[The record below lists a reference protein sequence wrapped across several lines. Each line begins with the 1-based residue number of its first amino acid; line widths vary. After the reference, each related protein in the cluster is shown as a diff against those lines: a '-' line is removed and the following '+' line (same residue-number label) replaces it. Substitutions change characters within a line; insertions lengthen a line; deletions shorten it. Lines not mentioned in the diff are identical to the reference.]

1 LLANF
6 IKARHNFAMTDI
18 TINHTEF
25 TPWTE
30 RSTADPR
37 RATQAQYMHGMMEIL
52 AAEGPMQ
59 ALPLFQTYAKASGLL
74 KIAPTVRRLFERSL
88 LAGEKAG
95 HIIIEREDDTE
106 VDGADDSVCWITR
119 LPEQPRVIVRSIGN
133 RGFADI
139 PMSELAA
146 VVLEIRTADD
156 LLGRDDIYRAVLE
169 HYELQKVTALVKR
182 RLNKVLAEYF

>member
-1 LLANF
+1 
-6 IKARHNFAMTDI
+6 MTEI
-18 TINHTEF
+18 TIKHTEF
-25 TPWTE
+25 TPWVE

-106 VDGADDSVCWITR
+106 VDGPEDSVCWITR
-119 LPEQPRVIVRSIGN
+119 LPEQQRVRVRTAGN

-139 PMSELAA
+139 PMSELEVVVGQIKAA
-146 VVLEIRTADD
+146 DRTLD
-156 LLGRDDIYRAVLE
+156 RDGIYRAVLE
-169 HYELQKVTALVKR
+169 HYELQKLTALVKR
-182 RLNKVLAEYF
+182 RLNKVLEG